1 VIREI
6 LKRGAR
12 VVAYD
17 PVAMNNAAKML
28 PPIEYAQNCYAA
40 ATGANALMIITEWNE
55 FKEIN
60 LKRLAEIMEEKVI
73 IDGRNIYDP
82 RRVREA
88 GFIYS
93 GIGRK

>member
-1 VIREI
+1 
-6 LKRGAR
+6 
-12 VVAYD
+12 
-17 PVAMNNAAKML
+17 
-28 PPIEYAQNCYAA
+28 
-40 ATGANALMIITEWNE
+40 MIVTEWNE

-82 RRVREA
+82 RRVQEA
-88 GFIYS
+88 GFRYS